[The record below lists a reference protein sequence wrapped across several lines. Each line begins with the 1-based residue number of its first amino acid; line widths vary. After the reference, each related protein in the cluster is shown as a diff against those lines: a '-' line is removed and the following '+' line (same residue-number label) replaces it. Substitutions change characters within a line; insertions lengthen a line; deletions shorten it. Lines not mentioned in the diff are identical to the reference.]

1 MHFCESF
8 QLDRPTNFAGAEN
21 IAFIKKSLFF

>member
-1 MHFCESF
+1 MHSCESF
-8 QLDRPTNFAGAEN
+8 RFDRPASFADAEN